1 MNFLSLSLEDVD
13 MYLAYLSTEKGLSF
27 NTIQAYQTD
36 LLCFVREF
44 ASSKTLSPLEI
55 KKYLKKQ
62 KTRYSPSSV
71 IRKVAVLRGFF
82 VYLMEE
88 KNINLQLSNIL
99 IAPKLP
105 KYLPTF
111 LTQEEM
117 KVLLKRIPTMQK
129 WPYRALAI
137 IETLYATGI
146 RVSELCQISVPCVKK
161 KCIRVLGKGGKE
173 RLVPLGEVAAKS
185 IDDYIVH
192 ERVCLSKKRLGESFL
207 FLSDRGN
214 PLNRTAIWK
223 IVKDVMSFCRI
234 SKPIS
239 PHTFR
244 HTFATH
250 LLENG
255 ADLRVIQEYLGHVD
269 IGTTEIYTH
278 VCSEKLKHLFK
289 KFHPAE
295 KTA

>member
-129 WPYRALAI
+129 
-137 IETLYATGI
+137 
-146 RVSELCQISVPCVKK
+146 
-161 KCIRVLGKGGKE
+161 
-173 RLVPLGEVAAKS
+173 
-185 IDDYIVH
+185 
-192 ERVCLSKKRLGESFL
+192 
-207 FLSDRGN
+207 
-214 PLNRTAIWK
+214 
-223 IVKDVMSFCRI
+223 
-234 SKPIS
+234 
-239 PHTFR
+239 
-244 HTFATH
+244 
-250 LLENG
+250 
-255 ADLRVIQEYLGHVD
+255 
-269 IGTTEIYTH
+269 
-278 VCSEKLKHLFK
+278 
-289 KFHPAE
+289 
-295 KTA
+295 